1 MNNYSYDQIDAIMTL
16 AMAEYSEKITNQFLN
31 AKLDFE
37 LDKNV
42 EQRILRMIR
51 KDKHRTSRQKAWQVF
66 KYIMVAVLIAATVA
80 FTACMALPR
89 IREAIWQAVVEWHDE
104 YVAIKFVPVTTDD
117 SNASVNKPSEP
128 LSTDTTDKPNDPII
142 VPPDSIEEVNVPSY
156 MPAGYTAE
164 SKLLEGVYILDYY
177 NENNAFVCSYRQ
189 MVINSGSKGDAEE
202 GISTETTIN
211 GLSAIIITYNDEPN
225 VYSLYWQ
232 DHQYRYS
239 IYGYFEDYNELI
251 RLATSVEVK

>member
-1 MNNYSYDQIDAIMTL
+1 MNNYSYDQIDAIMSL
-16 AMAEYSEKITNQFLN
+16 AMTEYSEKITNQFLN
-31 AKLDFE
+31 AKPDFE
-37 LDKNV
+37 VDEKV

-66 KYIMVAVLIAATVA
+66 KYIMVAVLIVATVA

-89 IREAIWQAVVEWHDE
+89 IREAIWDAVVEWHDE
-104 YVAIKFVPVTTDD
+104 YVAIKFVPVTTGD
-117 SNASVNKPSEP
+117 SNVSANKPSEP

-142 VPPDSIEEVNVPSY
+142 VPPDSIEEVNVPGY
-156 MPAGYTAE
+156 MPMGYTTE
-164 SKLLEGVYILDYY
+164 SSLKDRVFRLSYY
-177 NENNAFVCSYRQ
+177 DENDAFMFSYNQ
-189 MVINSGSKGDAEE
+189 MVIDLGSEGDAEE

-232 DHQYRYS
+232 DNQYRYR
-239 IYGYFEDYNELI
+239 IYGYFEDYDELI
-251 RLATSVEVK
+251 RLATSVKVK